1 MTEYEL
7 MDLSAAFADT
17 AVSALMGYFT
27 VLSAY
32 FIVAYAVG
40 SSMNRSQ
47 VIAVNG
53 LFLVMA
59 LFMILGN
66 TSYFWTSYNYRQL
79 AGTYTSPFPAYL
91 VALPLLLIGVVLGLK
106 FMWDIRHP
114 KGGMT
119 P

>member
-7 MDLSAAFADT
+7 MDLAAAFSDI

-40 SSMNRSQ
+40 SSLSRSQ
-47 VIAVNG
+47 VIAVTG

-59 LFMILGN
+59 LFMTWG
-66 TSYFWTSYNYRQL
+66 TTAYFFETHRLRVL
-79 AGTYTSPFPAYL
+79 AGAYKQPVAAYT
-91 VALPLLLIGVVLGLK
+91 VAFPLLIIGVLSGLK
-106 FMWDIRHP
+106 FMWDVRHP
-114 KGGMT
+114 KAE
-119 P
+119 

>member
-7 MDLSAAFADT
+7 MDLSVAFAET
-17 AVSALMGYFT
+17 GISALMGYFT

-40 SSMNRSQ
+40 ISLNRGQ
-47 VIAVNG
+47 VMAING

-59 LFMILGN
+59 LFMVWGC
-66 TSYFWTSYNYRQL
+66 TSYLAVSYNYRVL
-79 AGTYTSPFPAYL
+79 AGAYAFPIGAYA

-106 FMWDIRHP
+106 FMWDVRHP
-114 KGGMT
+114 KKK
-119 P
+119 